1 MTDSSLAQPALAT
14 RADPRRAARGR
25 DLLWLA
31 IACLALTVAGPW
43 LFDTYLLNVLIKA
56 LFFAVAAVTVDIL
69 WGYTGYLT
77 FGQSTF
83 FGVGAYAAGLAFTHY
98 GFSPGIALAAALVA
112 VGAAMLLAL
121 ATGWLSF
128 YRGASPFFA
137 TVISLVLPIVL
148 TQVALS
154 GGTYTGSSS
163 GLTGYDTFDLSLEAW
178 YVIAAGGLSVV
189 ALLAW
194 VAVRSDGGRILAAL
208 RDNEGRCSYLG
219 LNTAHWRIA
228 LLVVCGAVA
237 SLAGFGYG
245 AFSGVVAPEL
255 TGFVFG
261 TELIIW
267 VALGGRGTVWGP
279 VLGAVLINVAGS
291 YLSGNM
297 PFLYQLVLG
306 VTFILVILLLPRGLL
321 PLLLAPWRRRRPA
334 PVPELVA
341 RAPAQA
347 TAESGLVLAGVAKRF
362 GSLKVLEGID
372 LRARGGELLGLIG
385 PNGAG
390 KTTLMRCIADGAE
403 RSEGTVE
410 LCGHAVRRDGPEQCV
425 RYGLGRKFQ
434 NANIFD
440 TLTVA
445 ESLRIATT
453 LRERPSWRRR
463 APALALPAY
472 ALEVLRMTGLD
483 QQLDRVARDLSH
495 GQQQALELAMVLALE
510 PRVVLLDEPTAGLSK
525 DERARIGQVL
535 SALAHTHGLCCLLV
549 EHDLDFVAEVATRI
563 IVLHQGRIV
572 MDGSFREVAESE
584 LVRTIYAGNAP
595 VANKSAQ
602 ATRQAS
608 RQATEPPAQQGAQS
622 ATPSIPP
629 EGAQP

>member
-77 FGQSTF
+77 FGQSAF

-98 GFSPGIALAAALVA
+98 GFSPGIALGAALVA

-178 YVIAAGGLSVV
+178 YVIAAGGLSIV

-347 TAESGLVLAGVAKRF
+347 AAESGLGLAGVAKRF

-463 APALALPAY
+463 APVLALPAY

>member
-77 FGQSTF
+77 FGQSAF

-178 YVIAAGGLSVV
+178 YVIAAGGLSIV

-279 VLGAVLINVAGS
+279 GLGAVLINVAGS

-297 PFLYQLVLG
+297 PFLYPLVLG

-347 TAESGLVLAGVAKRF
+347 AAESGLVLAGVAKRF

-463 APALALPAY
+463 APVLALPAY

-595 VANKSAQ
+595 AANKTAQ